1 MSESAEQECT
11 SVIPMEVQFFL
22 VVERNDRH
30 QLRELILSSHS
41 DPRLIR
47 NDKNQTL
54 LHVASKLGLLDIVRA
69 LVEIYQLCPFEV
81 DQFSCTSCHLACHSK
96 HMHVLAYFFG
106 IGGFTHI
113 TEFQPL
119 HIRHC
124 FPLPEMFAHE
134 MVYAAASSK
143 SVELARF
150 AYMLLGFNKAKLSFN
165 GKINLLYDSFNLL
178 KKLIIIPE
186 KDIHHS
192 LQDISF
198 FASCC
203 GDNLEILKVCLDE
216 FMEVQ
221 SNSTVIDDVKEHVRY
236 VYGFLFEASC
246 RLDQPDIVNY
256 LIKRKGQCPNQ
267 GPCLLP
273 PSFYKKNTLK
283 RCTHDFCFRQDGPPL
298 HAAVQSGN
306 VAIVET
312 MITQS
317 AVFCHAVTNH
327 LTASHGTLLHSA
339 CVSGKLEVVK
349 MVIRKFQCDVN
360 AQNTHGNTPL
370 HVACEWGWFET
381 MQLLVEQDGCDINI
395 LNNCGYSPFTLAI
408 KHSRTTIFNFF
419 MSRHDLNLNVTTS
432 DTSETPLHLACCCHS
447 SEFALAL
454 LNDQRYTCSLN
465 AVDRYSDTPLFN
477 ACRLGNIEII
487 QRIIAKSDCTRFMV
501 NHITKETPA
510 HIACRKNRFD
520 ILKLLLLASE
530 NSEPLKDLQL
540 NFLGESLLCIA
551 CYNDTENIIDFLIKN
566 GISKPLSQTTE
577 GFVQSPLHIAC
588 KHGNT
593 ETVKR
598 LLNSKICLITDLD
611 INGNTY
617 LHHIC
622 MRQQIDPE
630 MLEIPGESI
639 TLISEM
645 VEKKNI
651 AGQNALHLLF
661 ENDGMQVLHCM
672 SKFLNIKNLNN
683 ALSLVDGNG
692 NTPLHIAFSKQRS
705 LALKLLLKSPELAE
719 GISKAICMQNSN
731 NDSPLHILCKLEYL
745 QLMLQNPHISSEI
758 IGKALAVLD
767 QDGRNIFHVIL
778 DDVKLWYPNWLRDLS
793 PLFKTFLMC
802 VSEADIVSILCC
814 MFSPGKY
821 YSPFTPIQCLIRHY
835 EMECVELSLS
845 VLSWLVNS
853 PLSKESIT
861 KICSVTT
868 SDGKTLL
875 HIATDVGHFRVVEM
889 LVTKKLC
896 DPAITDNNDE
906 TALHYACNID
916 KRDDIAYFLCEN
928 GCSVHHLNING
939 KSPVTY
945 LLRRNNTSL
954 LEGLLSKG
962 YCCPTEAVQAV
973 RATYQNIF
981 LYCHIMMKCK
991 EEVLIELPLLHSMV
1005 YNRCTYDDLLR
1016 FILSKHKN
1024 SLKLCDSF
1032 GNTVLHLGTSY
1043 HLFTNDPSLVDL
1055 SGCDLSIQ
1063 NKEGNTP
1070 LHIACA
1076 TGSEQMI
1083 DKLIESDQLGKS
1095 LSLRNIYG
1103 HSPLYYTSNRD
1114 VINKLIMNGADPSD
1128 VEDSSRVRH
1137 LTDMFKEAKSK
1148 HPLGLTVTALVV
1160 GNSLAGK
1167 TTLIK
1172 SLTKAYNW
1180 DQLSHPSFGQ
1190 IKQFE
1195 SCECTAGIEIS
1206 EYKVCGERAPRVLFY
1221 DFAGQPEYH
1230 STHSV
1235 LLQNRLSSSD
1245 TSEHS
1250 PEILFVIVID
1260 IMSPE
1265 KVKQLIYWTKF
1276 IQNCQYTSITGRK
1289 PEVIII
1295 GSHVDKYSDSED
1307 MQKKIKHLFCQSMEQ
1322 SSDSIE
1328 FIEYPILLNCCDPK
1342 LSELQKF
1349 EVLLI
1354 RSTKSLKEHAELDDR
1369 CHLIFSHLYSQ
1380 FPDKPVKFSEFQSS
1394 LRKRKLDDIHFI
1406 TTNSLINLLKNLHS
1420 MQHILLI
1427 GLNEDQ
1433 ESRDFWILT
1442 AKAQNS
1448 MFHEVHGLLFAGEEF
1463 SSMQPKIKSNVGV
1476 VSSPEIKNIFPDI
1489 EYETLQEFLVYSEF
1503 CRKIDDEQ
1511 ILELI
1516 EKGKSSLNDDQSIDH
1531 SAKPS
1536 SNCDQSIMV
1545 STDDWC
1551 TSIDYFFFPG
1561 LVKETREKLK
1571 LHWKP
1576 DSKYSYSSGWSL
1588 ECARDEFLNPLFLQV
1603 LLLQLTFQFAATSV
1617 PGYVLYRE
1625 CMIWKNGIFW
1635 SSKGVEM
1642 LVEVTNQ
1649 NQVVI
1654 VLIRCLEDKELE
1666 AIKMRSAVLKEVH
1679 DVKKRHCQATKA
1691 DEFFFCNPTVDDHGS
1706 LVDPPQKVAMN
1717 KLVPAIIAGEKNV
1730 QSTSLQYNL
1739 INKDLLCFEPYAEI
1753 GSPENL
1759 MLLSCFDPDK
1769 AQETVPEY
1777 VLSSLYDKTY
1787 ACGGLIDQFKQLI
1800 GTLNK
1805 PVLYQDLRDLFDKYS
1820 IFHGRD
1826 PKVSASLTVLYYL
1839 LYIII

>member
-11 SVIPMEVQFFL
+11 NVIPMEMQLFSAVK
-22 VVERNDRH
+22 RNDRH

-47 NDKNQTL
+47 NEKKQTL
-54 LHVASKLGLLDIVRA
+54 LHVASKHGFLDIVRT

-81 DQFSCTSCHLACHSK
+81 DQFSYTSCHLACHSK
-96 HMHVLAYFFG
+96 HLHVLAYFFG

-119 HIRHC
+119 HISHC
-124 FPLPEMFAHE
+124 SPFSEMFARQ
-134 MVYAAASSK
+134 MVCAAASSK
-143 SVELARF
+143 NVELARF
-150 AYMLLGFNKAKLSFN
+150 AYMLLGFNKAKVTFN
-165 GKINLLYDSFNLL
+165 GKINLFYDSFDLL
-178 KKLIIIPE
+178 RKVIFIPE
-186 KDIHHS
+186 KSTVHNLRDI
-192 LQDISF
+192 IF

-216 FMEVQ
+216 FMRAQ
-221 SNSTVIDDVKEHVRY
+221 SNITVNDYVKEHVRY
-236 VYGFLFEASC
+236 FYGFLFESSC
-246 RLDQPDIVNY
+246 RLDQPDIVSY

-267 GPCLLP
+267 EPCLLP
-273 PSFYKKNTLK
+273 PSLHRQYALK
-283 RCTHDFCFRQDGPPL
+283 PYTHDFCFHHDGPPL

-317 AVFCHAVTNH
+317 AVFCHAVTSH

-349 MVIRKFQCDVN
+349 MVIQKFQCDVN
-360 AQNTHGNTPL
+360 AQNRHGNTPL

-381 MQLLVEQDGCDINI
+381 VQFLVEQDGCDINI

-447 SEFALAL
+447 SEFALTL

-465 AVDRYSDTPLFN
+465 AVDKFGDTPLFN
-477 ACRLGNIEII
+477 CCRLGNIEII
-487 QRIIAKSDCTRFMV
+487 QKIIAKSDCTRFMV

-520 ILKLLLLASE
+520 ILKLLSLPSK
-530 NSEPLKDLQL
+530 NSEPLKDVHL

-551 CYNDTENIIDFLIKN
+551 CYNDAENIVDFLIEN
-566 GISKPLSQTTE
+566 GISKPLSQTTQMS
-577 GFVQSPLHIAC
+577 VQSPLHIAC
-588 KHGNT
+588 KRGST

-598 LLNSKICLITDLD
+598 LLNSEICLITDLD

-617 LHHIC
+617 LHHVC

-630 MLEIPGESI
+630 MLEIVSESI
-639 TLISEM
+639 TLSEM
-645 VEKKNI
+645 VEKKNV
-651 AGQNALHLLF
+651 AGQNALHLIF
-661 ENDGMQVLHCM
+661 KNDGMQVLHCM

-683 ALSLVDGNG
+683 ALSLVDGNR
-692 NTPLHIAFSKQRS
+692 NTPLHIAFQNKRS

-719 GISKAICMQNSN
+719 GVSKAICMQNSRN
-731 NDSPLHILCKLEYL
+731 YSPLHILCKLEYL
-745 QLMLQNPHISSEI
+745 QLLLQNPHISIDI
-758 IGKALAVLD
+758 IRRALALPD
-767 QDGRNIFHVIL
+767 QKGRNIFHIIL
-778 DDVKLWYPNWLRDLS
+778 DDTKIHDPNWLRDLS
-793 PLFKTFLMC
+793 SLFKTFLMS
-802 VSEADIVSILCC
+802 VPEADIVSILCFMSC
-814 MFSPGKY
+814 DTVTPS
-821 YSPFTPIQCLIRHY
+821 TPIQCLIRHSRV
-835 EMECVELSLS
+835 ECEELSLS
-845 VLSWLVNS
+845 VISWLENS

-868 SDGKTLL
+868 SEGETLV
-875 HIATDVGHFRVVEM
+875 HIATRLSHSRVVKS

-896 DPAITDNNDE
+896 DPAKTNDNNE
-906 TALHYACNID
+906 TALHYACSMGQKD
-916 KRDDIAYFLCEN
+916 VAYFLCEN
-928 GCSVHHLNING
+928 GCSVHHLNEDGN
-939 KSPVTY
+939 SPIVY
-945 LLRRNNTSL
+945 LLKKKNTLL

-962 YCCPTEAVQAV
+962 YCHPTKAVQAV
-973 RATYQNIF
+973 KLSHLSSPR
-981 LYCHIMMKCK
+981 YCHIMISTNYKMF
-991 EEVLIELPLLHSMV
+991 LTELPLLHSMV
-1005 YNRCTYDDLLR
+1005 YNGYNYKILLA
-1016 FILSKHKN
+1016 KHKHFL
-1024 SLKLCDSF
+1024 SSHDSF
-1032 GNTVLHLGTSY
+1032 GNTILHLRTFY
-1043 HLFTNDPSLVDL
+1043 NLFINNIVDI
-1055 SGCDLSIQ
+1055 SGFDLSIQ

-1076 TGSEQMI
+1076 TGSGQMI
-1083 DKLIESDQLGKS
+1083 NKLIESDQLGKS
-1095 LSLRNIYG
+1095 IPLRNIYG

-1128 VEDSSRVRH
+1128 VEYSSRVRH
-1137 LTDMFKEAKSK
+1137 LTDMFKKVKSK

-1180 DQLSHPSFGQ
+1180 DQLSHPSIGQ

-1195 SCECTAGIEIS
+1195 SCERTAGIEIS
-1206 EYKVCGERAPRVLFY
+1206 EYKVSREGAPRVLFY

-1230 STHSV
+1230 SSHCV
-1235 LLQNRLSSSD
+1235 LLQNRLLSSD

-1250 PEILFVIVID
+1250 PNILYVIVID
-1260 IMSPE
+1260 ITSPE

-1276 IQNCQYTSITGRK
+1276 IQNCQFSSITGRK

-1307 MQKKIKHLFCQSMEQ
+1307 MQKRIKHSLCQNMEQ

-1328 FIEYPILLNCCDPK
+1328 LIEHPILLNCCDPK
-1342 LSELQKF
+1342 LNELQKF
-1349 EVLLI
+1349 KALLI
-1354 RSTKSLKEHAELDDR
+1354 RSTKSLKEHAELDNR
-1369 CHLIFSHLYSQ
+1369 CHLIFSHLYNQ

-1394 LRKRKLDDIHFI
+1394 LRKRKLYDIHFI
-1406 TTNSLINLLKNLHS
+1406 TTSSLIYLLKSLHS

-1433 ESRDFWILT
+1433 ESLTSDFWIMT

-1463 SSMQPKIKSNVGV
+1463 SSMQPTIESNVGV
-1476 VSSPEIKNIFPDI
+1476 VSSTEIKSIFPDI
-1489 EYETLQEFLVYSEF
+1489 KYEMLQEFLVYSEF
-1503 CRKIDDEQ
+1503 CRRIDDKQ
-1511 ILELI
+1511 ILQLI
-1516 EKGKSSLNDDQSIDH
+1516 EEGTSSLNDDQSVDH
-1531 SAKPS
+1531 SVKPS
-1536 SNCDQSIMV
+1536 NNCDQPVTV
-1545 STDDWC
+1545 STDDRC

-1603 LLLQLTFQFAATSV
+1603 LLLRLTFQFAATSV
-1617 PGYVLYRE
+1617 PGCVLYRE

-1635 SSKGVEM
+1635 SSEGVEM

-1654 VLIRCLEDKELE
+1654 VLVRCLEDTELD

-1679 DVKKRHCQATKA
+1679 NVKERHCQATKA
-1691 DEFFFCNPTVDDHGS
+1691 DEFFFCNPTLDDHGS
-1706 LVDPPQKVAMN
+1706 LVDPPQKVAMK
-1717 KLVPAIIAGEKNV
+1717 KLVPAIIAGKKIVHN
-1730 QSTSLQYNL
+1730 TSLQYNL
-1739 INKDLLCFEPYAEI
+1739 VNKDLLCFEPYAEV

-1769 AQETVPEY
+1769 AQETVPEH
-1777 VLSSLYDKTY
+1777 VLSSLYDKTH

-1805 PVLYQDLRDLFDKYS
+1805 PVLYQNLRDLFDKHS
-1820 IFHGRD
+1820 IFHGRE
-1826 PKVSASLTVLYYL
+1826 PKVSASLTVL
-1839 LYIII
+1839 